1 MTSSFKDQQKR
12 QFIAQKLILITI
24 FFSQKYLEFCNS
36 LKLSI
41 IQLLKA

>member
-1 MTSSFKDQQKR
+1 MTWSFKDQQKDR
-12 QFIAQKLILITI
+12 LYHKKLILITI
-24 FFSQKYLEFCNS
+24 FFSQKYLQFCNC